1 MMSKEYILP
10 AYLAQYVKNNTDDM
24 ITYFI
29 YDKYTYNTG
38 VINMSS
44 KAAFEEAASSFKAS
58 KRLKEKTIKKYNIEL

>member
-1 MMSKEYILP
+1 MKKDYILP
-10 AYLAQYVKNNTDDM
+10 AYLAQYVNNNNDDM

-58 KRLKEKTIKKYNIEL
+58 KRLKEKTIKKYNIKL